1 VNDEG
6 SFCRINIGG
15 GNKILAAGHR
25 EIAMTSAL
33 THYPS
38 RIAWQCALIALLA
51 LLVVFPAYAEDTAPS
66 KSSEATSPSPNARKI
81 DPDKIF
87 GAIVKIET
95 HSVPDARSAESL
107 GESREGT
114 GVVIGKDG
122 LILTIG
128 YLIVEASDVQVTDA
142 KGHEYPANVVA
153 YDQATGLGLV
163 RTAVPLDATPIAFG
177 DSAKVAEREPVLI
190 LNAADGASFAWVVSK
205 RSFTG
210 DWEYH
215 LDSALF
221 TSPPTTDWSGA
232 ALINRDGKL
241 VGVGSLI
248 VSKATDG
255 ELNLPG
261 NVFGPIDVL
270 KPVLADL
277 VRQGHRAG
285 PARPW
290 LGVTAEELQGHLFV
304 TKVSPDGPADQAGIA
319 VGDIILGVG
328 DAPVTSQDEFYR
340 RVWAKRQAGDEVPLK
355 VLKGVEVKVVRV
367 RSMDHLAY
375 FRPHA
380 TI

>member
-1 VNDEG
+1 
-6 SFCRINIGG
+6 
-15 GNKILAAGHR
+15 
-25 EIAMTSAL
+25 MTSAL
-33 THYPS
+33 THHPS
-38 RIAWQCALIALLA
+38 RIAWQCVLVALLA
-51 LLVVFPAYAEDTAPS
+51 LLVVFPAYAEDTARA
-66 KSSEATSPSPNARKI
+66 KSGEATSANAPKV

-95 HSVPDARSAESL
+95 HSVPDARSAASL
-107 GESREGT
+107 GESRQGT

-128 YLIVEASDVQVTDA
+128 YLIVEANDVQVTDG

-163 RTAVPLDATPIAFG
+163 RTVVPLDATPVAFG

-190 LNAADGASFAWVVSK
+190 VNAADGPSFAWVVSK

-241 VGVGSLI
+241 VGVGSMI
-248 VSKATDG
+248 IAKATDG
-255 ELNLPG
+255 DLDLPG
-261 NVFGPIDVL
+261 NVFVPIDVL

-304 TKVSPDGPADQAGIA
+304 TKVSPDGPADQAGIV
-319 VGDIILGVG
+319 VGDIIVGVG
-328 DAPVTSQDEFYR
+328 DAAVTSQDEFYR
-340 RVWAKRQAGDEVPLK
+340 HVWAQRQAGDEVPLK
-355 VLKGVEVKVVRV
+355 VLKGVEVKEVRV
-367 RSMDHLAY
+367 HSMDHLAY
-375 FRPHA
+375 FKPHA

>member
-1 VNDEG
+1 
-6 SFCRINIGG
+6 
-15 GNKILAAGHR
+15 
-25 EIAMTSAL
+25 MTSTL
-33 THYPS
+33 NLHPS
-38 RIAWQCALIALLA
+38 RIAWQCVLVALLA
-51 LLVVFPAYAEDTAPS
+51 LLVVFPVYAEDTAAQAPR
-66 KSSEATSPSPNARKI
+66 EAASAGAKTPRLDADR
-81 DPDKIF
+81 IF
-87 GAIVKIET
+87 GAIVKIST
-95 HSVPDARSAESL
+95 HTVPDARSAASL

-128 YLIVEASDVQVTDA
+128 YLIVEANDVQVTDA
-142 KGHEYPANVVA
+142 KGREYPANVVA
-153 YDQATGLGLV
+153 YDQTSGLGLV
-163 RTAVPLDATPIAFG
+163 RTVVPVDATPMTFG
-177 DSAKVAEREPVLI
+177 DSGKLAERAPVLI

-232 ALINRDGKL
+232 ALIDRDGKL
-241 VGVGSLI
+241 VGIGSLI
-248 VSKATDG
+248 VAKATDG

-261 NVFGPIDVL
+261 NVFVPIDVL
-270 KPVLADL
+270 KPALADL
-277 VRQGHRAG
+277 VRDGRRSG

-319 VGDIILGVG
+319 VGDIILRVG
-328 DAPVTSQDEFYR
+328 DAPVTSQEEFYQH
-340 RVWAKRQAGDEVPLK
+340 VWARRQAGDEVPLK
-355 VLKGVEVKVVRV
+355 VLKGAEVKEVRV
-367 RSMDHLAY
+367 HSMDHLAY

>member
-1 VNDEG
+1 
-6 SFCRINIGG
+6 
-15 GNKILAAGHR
+15 
-25 EIAMTSAL
+25 
-33 THYPS
+33 
-38 RIAWQCALIALLA
+38 
-51 LLVVFPAYAEDTAPS
+51 
-66 KSSEATSPSPNARKI
+66 
-81 DPDKIF
+81 
-87 GAIVKIET
+87 
-95 HSVPDARSAESL
+95 
-107 GESREGT
+107 
-114 GVVIGKDG
+114 
-122 LILTIG
+122 
-128 YLIVEASDVQVTDA
+128 VQVTDS

-153 YDQATGLGLV
+153 YDQTTGLGLV
-163 RTAVPLDATPIAFG
+163 RTVVPIDATPITFG

-190 LNAADGASFAWVVSK
+190 LNAANGASFAWVVSK

-248 VSKATDG
+248 VAKATDG
-255 ELNLPG
+255 ELDLPG
-261 NVFGPIDVL
+261 NLFVPIDVL
-270 KPVLADL
+270 KPVLTDL

-304 TKVSPDGPADQAGIA
+304 TKVSPDGPAERAGIA

-328 DAPVTSQDEFYR
+328 DEAVKSQDDFYR

-355 VLKGVEVKVVRV
+355 VLKGVEIKEVRV

-375 FRPHA
+375 YRPQA